1 MNGTPEAAESFWIN
15 KQQHILSISSLCV
28 GIWSKTLITLDL
40 CKKRLSNIFL
50 TSVKALHFSIYSEI
64 HQQCSTIIMTP

>member
-40 CKKRLSNIFL
+40 CKKDYPTFS
-50 TSVKALHFSIYSEI
+50 LHQLKPY

>member
-40 CKKRLSNIFL
+40 CKKDYPTFS
-50 TSVKALHFSIYSEI
+50 LH
-64 HQQCSTIIMTP
+64 QLKP